1 MAYDFQVIKPYLKS
15 YLDTHLQ
22 ASPKAGPGFYECPLC
37 SSGTGPKGTGAF
49 HLQGDGWTCFS
60 CGERGDITDLHAE
73 TTGLTRGEAALD
85 LAKTYN
91 LQITDRDPVAV
102 LQADYKGPSPTSDYR
117 APAPTSSYGEPDIT
131 ALQGPQVD
139 YSPWLEALAETSLAS
154 NPAAVTYLQERGLD
168 PAAMQGKILLWDGNA
183 RAGSAWKPAWNK
195 ESKNSCPPA
204 PSLVFPYPGGKYW
217 HARILRQGWSHPWD
231 KPPAE
236 VAGKDPLL
244 GTETRL
250 TSGQVYIVE
259 GMTDAFALQAAGQA
273 VICLSGT
280 SGARTVANILRH
292 ESYDG
297 VEVVEALDLDK
308 QGRDALDRFK
318 EVYKG
323 PVLSLW
329 DYVEGLEGI
338 KDPGELAG
346 RSQTALQ
353 DAISRV
359 ESPESRYLY
368 QSAGAGLSRFLDE
381 IKSQDAS
388 EVLPTGFTGIDTAL
402 DGGLYP
408 GLYILG
414 ALSSLGKT
422 TLALQIADNIAASG
436 KRDVLIVSLEQGKSE
451 LTAKSLSRLTRSLS
465 GEAERR
471 AGALTSRSIST
482 HAQWSKWSQTQQ
494 YTFSQAM
501 SLYRQGASHLWIEEG
516 IGNIGVDQIRG
527 FVELHVK
534 RTGKAPLVVVDYLQ
548 ILAPSD
554 TRATDKA
561 NTDRAVTELKRLS
574 RDYQTPVLA
583 ISSLNRASYSGPV
596 SMEAF
601 KESGA
606 IEYGSDVLLGLQ
618 AHGLEDGHTDTARSN
633 NKKAVEQS
641 KRAAVRW
648 TELKVLKNRNGA
660 IGEPVKLKFE
670 AMFSYFEEPSRQE
683 AAAAQ
688 SQRY

>member
-1 MAYDFQVIKPYLKS
+1 MAYDFQALKPHLKT

-49 HLQGDGWTCFS
+49 HLQGDSWTCFS

-73 TTGLTRGEAALD
+73 TTGLPRGEAALD

-91 LQITDRDPVAV
+91 LQITDREPVTV
-102 LQADYKGPSPTSDYR
+102 LQAVHKGHSPTSDYR
-117 APAPTSSYGEPDIT
+117 APSPTGSYGEPDIA

-139 YSPWLEALAETSLAS
+139 YSPWLEALADTSLAS
-154 NPAAVTYLQERGLD
+154 NPAAVAYLEERGLD
-168 PAAMQGKILLWDGNA
+168 PAAMQGKVLLWDGNA
-183 RAGSAWKPAWNK
+183 LAGSAWSPAWNR
-195 ESKNSCPPA
+195 EGKNSCPPA

-244 GTETRL
+244 GTEARL

-292 ESYDG
+292 ESYAG

-329 DYVEGLEGI
+329 DYVEDLEGI

-359 ESPESRYLY
+359 ESPESRYLH
-368 QSAGAGLSRFLDE
+368 QSVGAGLSRFLDG
-381 IKSQDAS
+381 IKAQDSAETLS
-388 EVLPTGFTGIDTAL
+388 TGFLAIDNAL
-402 DGGLYP
+402 DGGFHP

-422 TLALQIADNIAASG
+422 TLALQIADHIAATDQ
-436 KRDVLIVSLEQGKSE
+436 RDVLVISLEQGQSE
-451 LTAKSLSRLTRSLS
+451 LVAKSLSRLTRAL
-465 GEAERR
+465 ADERR
-471 AGALTSRSIST
+471 RGALVSRDIST
-482 HAQWSKWSQTQQ
+482 HGYWSRWTEPQQ
-494 YTFSQAM
+494 ETFSRA
-501 SLYRQGASHLWIEEG
+501 LEAYREGSSRLWIKDG
-516 IGNIGVDQIRG
+516 IGDIGVTQIRDL
-527 FVELHVK
+527 VEAHTRL
-534 RTGKAPLVVVDYLQ
+534 RGQAPFVVVDYLQ
-548 ILAPSD
+548 ILAPVNE
-554 TRATDKA
+554 RVTDKM
-561 NTDRAVTELKRLS
+561 NTDKAVTELKRLS

-583 ISSLNRASYSGPV
+583 ISSLNRGSYSGPV

-618 AHGLEDGHTDTARSN
+618 VMGLEDGNSDKDRGT
-633 NKKAVEQS
+633 NKRRVEDS
-641 KRAAVRW
+641 KLNAVRGM
-648 TELKVLKNRNGA
+648 EPKVLKNRNGRTGT
-660 IGEPVKLKFE
+660 IVPLKFE
-670 AMFSYFEEPSRQE
+670 AMYSYFETADVADIPGRPG
-683 AAAAQ
+683 
-688 SQRY
+688 RTF